1 MPLSTSL
8 KVPMRFNMVTSRLI
22 LSHIKDKFTKSTLY
36 LLILFFHSSLFSFS
50 MHCLGCPHPFEV
62 FAAPA
67 ADSLVDL
74 VAVPAAAVAAAVLL
88 SPFLQPGIPVI
99 VRCFTPSLPLLF
111 LRFTV
116 YL

>member
-1 MPLSTSL
+1 MPLSTFV
-8 KVPMRFNMVTSRLI
+8 KVPMCFNMVTSRLI
-22 LSHIKDKFTKSTLY
+22 LSCIKDKFNKSTLHF
-36 LLILFFHSSLFSFS
+36 LTLFFYSSLFSFS

-67 ADSLVDL
+67 ADSLADL
-74 VAVPAAAVAAAVLL
+74 VAVAAAALL

-99 VRCFTPSLPLLF
+99 VRRFTPSLPLLF
-111 LRFTV
+111 LRFTA